1 LSILGS
7 AVLILR
13 LVVRLRTVGIRQ
25 LCGDD
30 YITLLV
36 LLCYVGD
43 AVTVDRT
50 YVLGTNVDF
59 TQEWIMRMT
68 PHERQHVITG
78 SKLELLAWYSYT
90 ALIWAL
96 KACML
101 FFFGRLTN
109 GLSMQT
115 YVRYLSVVIGLT
127 YVAVFLTITCGC
139 LPIEKNWQISPDP
152 GLKCT
157 VSTRLNLHL
166 SSSQKADLCPVQ
178 TSNPLRRLNPQHRDR
193 RSDSHNTYTYALEPK
208 RHPRKETR
216 PVLTPLPWHL
226 RHRSRL
232 DPSHHVSTS
241 LTKRP
246 EHQPLGSARNTR
258 RSHRSQHPHPATH
271 APQNFLD
278 SRSYDC

>member
-1 LSILGS
+1 
-7 AVLILR
+7 
-13 LVVRLRTVGIRQ
+13 
-25 LCGDD
+25 
-30 YITLLV
+30 
-36 LLCYVGD
+36 
-43 AVTVDRT
+43 
-50 YVLGTNVDF
+50 
-59 TQEWIMRMT
+59 MT

-157 VSTRLNLHL
+157 VSSKRYMHIPSLNTT
-166 SSSQKADLCPVQ
+166 DMFPVQ
-178 TSNPLRRLNPQHRDR
+178 TSNPLRRLNPQHCNR
-193 RSDSHNTYTYALEPK
+193 RSDSHNTHTYALELK

-216 PVLTPLPWHL
+216 PVLTPLSRHL

-232 DPSHHVSTS
+232 DPSHHVFTS
-241 LTKRP
+241 LTKRS
-246 EHQPLGSARNTR
+246 EYQPMGCARNSR
-258 RSHRSQHPHPATH
+258 WSHRSQHPHLATH

-278 SRSYDC
+278 SRSHDC